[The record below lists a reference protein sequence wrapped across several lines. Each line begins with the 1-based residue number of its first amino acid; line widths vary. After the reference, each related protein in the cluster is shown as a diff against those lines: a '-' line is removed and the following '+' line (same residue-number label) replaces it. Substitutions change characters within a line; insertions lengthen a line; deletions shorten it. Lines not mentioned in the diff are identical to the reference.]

1 MSRATTYLEKAK
13 RAAINR
19 DWEGANE
26 ALQALILA
34 GEEEELQ
41 SAVAGLSLL
50 AADCE
55 KLNLTELA
63 LWAYEWVAQIAPGQM
78 AAYVKLATH
87 YERQGQ
93 RQTALQWLQRGME
106 LVANRDEQEQLRR
119 TYRRV
124 VSKN

>member
-1 MSRATTYLEKAK
+1 MKKATTYLEKAK

-19 DWEGANE
+19 DWEQADE
-26 ALQALILA
+26 ALQTLILV

-41 SAVAGLSLL
+41 TVVAALSLL
-50 AADCE
+50 ATDCE

-63 LWAYEWVAQIAPGQM
+63 LWAYEWVAQIAPGQI

-106 LVANRDEQEQLRR
+106 LVVDREEQEQLRR

-124 VSKN
+124 ASRN